1 MSMET
6 IRTRIWQEEA
16 EPDNAFA
23 ALSCHCHGYDVYGD
37 LLVNASWVE
46 YLFLLFRGE
55 APSSEQARL
64 LEGLALAL
72 ANPGPRDA
80 AVHAAMCGGVGG
92 STSASCLMA
101 ALAVGAGASGG
112 AREVRLAMEDWLARG
127 IDLALWQMG
136 LAAKP
141 VDDPADV
148 WPAPGHPAGFD
159 PHGVRCT
166 GPVMQTLAHLVEVG
180 CGAGPGC
187 GQSLSWLQANRSS
200 LESAAGLPLAMS
212 GVAAAALHDL
222 GFTSAQGEMLHL
234 LLRLPGAAVHAL
246 EQKDFGHKNFPF
258 FQVELEND
266 LGPALGVENPIKAKT

>member
-1 MSMET
+1 MET
-6 IRTRIWQEEA
+6 IHTRIWQEEA

-37 LLVNASWVE
+37 LLVHASWIE

-55 APSSEQARL
+55 APSPQQARL
-64 LEGLALAL
+64 LEGLAIAL

-112 AREVRLAMEDWLARG
+112 AREVWLAMEDWNKHG
-127 IDLALWQMG
+127 TDLALWKKC
-136 LAAKP
+136 LATKP
-141 VDDPADV
+141 VADPADV

-159 PHGVRCT
+159 PYGVRCT
-166 GPVMQTLAHLVEVG
+166 TPVLQTIAYLSDL
-180 CGAGPGC
+180 GC
-187 GQSLSWLQANRSS
+187 GQSLAWLQANRLA
-200 LESAAGLPLAMS
+200 LESAAGLPLALS
-212 GVAAAALHDL
+212 GVAAAALRDL
-222 GFTSAQGEMLHL
+222 GYTPAQGEMLHL
-234 LLRLPGAAVHAL
+234 LLRLPGAAAHAL
-246 EQKDFGHKNFPF
+246 EQKDYGYKNFPF

-266 LGPALGVENPIKAKT
+266 PGPALGVENSIKVKT

>member
-1 MSMET
+1 MSPEH
-6 IRTRIWQEEA
+6 IHSRIWQEDA

-23 ALSCHCHGYDVYGD
+23 AASCHCHGYDVYGD
-37 LLVNASWVE
+37 LLAHASWIE

-55 APSSEQARL
+55 APTGQQARL

-112 AREVRLAMEDWLARG
+112 AREVYLAMESWAERG
-127 IDLALWQMG
+127 TDLATWQTE

-141 VDDPADV
+141 VSDPSDV
-148 WPAPGHPAGFD
+148 WPMPGHPPGFD

-166 GPVMQTLAHLVEVG
+166 KPVLKTLEHL
-180 CGAGPGC
+180 AGVSG
-187 GQSLSWLQANRSS
+187 GTSLSWLKLNRTL
-200 LESAAGLPLAMS
+200 LEAAAGLPLAMS
-212 GVAAAALHDL
+212 GVAAAALLDL
-222 GFTSAQGEMLHL
+222 GCTPAQGEMLHL
-234 LLRLPGAAVHAL
+234 MLRLPGAAVHAL
-246 EQKDFGHKNFPF
+246 EQKEYGYKNFPF
-258 FQVELEND
+258 FSAELEND
-266 LGPALGVENPIKAKT
+266 PGPANSKSAQNARLQAEGKA